1 MIDEAPLLILRGL
14 TVGRAGRAVA
24 TVPDTDLT
32 AGEAALLLGASG
44 SGKSTALFTLAG
56 LLAPLGGSA
65 TLGGSPLGPGL
76 PAGDRV
82 GMVFQDVHLLAG
94 LSVLDNVL
102 LPAFA
107 RGSQQDA
114 DGARD
119 VLTQLGLSEL
129 AGRRA
134 ETLSRGE
141 AQRVAVARTILM
153 RPSLILA
160 DEPTASLDDANAD
173 QVADLLLEAAG
184 RTGAALLI
192 ATHDH
197 RLRCRIATQLD
208 LRSVVGV
215 VP

>member
-1 MIDEAPLLILRGL
+1 MIDEVPLLTLRGL
-14 TVGRAGRAVA
+14 TVGRDGRAVA
-24 TVPDTDLT
+24 TVPDIDLT
-32 AGEAALLLGASG
+32 AGTAALLLGASG

-56 LLAPLGGSA
+56 LLAPLDGSA
-65 TLGGSPLGPGL
+65 TLGGSPVGSGL
-76 PAGDRV
+76 PGDRI

-107 RGSQQDA
+107 QGSTQDS

-141 AQRVAVARTILM
+141 AQRVAVARTIVM

-173 QVADLLLEAAG
+173 QVVDLLLEAAG

-197 RLRCRIATQLD
+197 RLRRRVETQLD
-208 LRSVVGV
+208 LQSVVGV
-215 VP
+215 AA